1 MTVHRVAITGI
12 GSISALGHTDA
23 EFRRTLKVGRPG
35 IGPLSLVPTADLA
48 VKIGAEVADYDPAAH
63 FEPDRLG
70 LLDRFAQF
78 GLIAAR
84 EAVADSGIAFEG
96 ALAARTATVVG
107 TGVGGQT
114 TQDDN
119 YLRLYGQ
126 KARRLHPLTIPR
138 LMVNA
143 AASAI
148 TMELGLTGPA
158 FAIAS
163 ACASATHAI
172 GQAFHMVRSGAV
184 DTALAGGA
192 EACIT
197 FGTMK
202 GWEAMRV
209 MSTDTCRPFC
219 KTRSG
224 MVLGEGAAMVVLE
237 PLAAAAQRGATI
249 HAEVAGFGMS
259 ADAGDIVQP
268 SATGATAAIAA
279 ALADG
284 GLNGEDID
292 YVNAH
297 GTGTMAN
304 DRTETEALHRAF
316 GAHAARLAISST
328 KSMHG
333 HAMGA
338 AGALELA
345 ATVMALQEGIVPPTA
360 NFVEPDPAC
369 DLDYVPNEA
378 RETPVRAAISNSFAF
393 GGLNAVLAFKR
404 FGGWNR

>member
-1 MTVHRVAITGI
+1 MRRVAITGI
-12 GSISALGHTDA
+12 GSISALGQSDA
-23 EFRRTLKVGRPG
+23 AFRQALRAGRPG
-35 IGPLSLVPTADLA
+35 IGPLALVPTEELA
-48 VKIGAEVADYDPAAH
+48 VKIGAEVEGFDPAAH
-63 FEPDRLG
+63 FEPDHVA

-84 EAVADSGIAFEG
+84 QAVTDAGIAFDE
-96 ALAARTATVVG
+96 ALAARTATIVG
-107 TGVGGQT
+107 SGVGGQT

-119 YLRLYGQ
+119 YFKLYGQ
-126 KARRLHPLTIPR
+126 KARRLHPFTIPR

-158 FAIAS
+158 FTVAS

-172 GQAFHMVRSGAV
+172 GQAFHMVRVGLA
-184 DTALAGGA
+184 DAALAGGA

-197 FGTMK
+197 FGTLK

-219 KTRSG
+219 TTRSG

-237 PLAAAAQRGATI
+237 PLEAAAKRGARI
-249 HAEVAGFGMS
+249 RAEMAGFGMS

-268 SATGATAAIAA
+268 SAAGAAAAIAA
-279 ALADG
+279 ALDDG
-284 GLNGEDID
+284 GLNAADIG

-297 GTGTMAN
+297 GTGTGAN

-316 GAHAARLAISST
+316 GGHAARLAISST

-345 ATVMALQEGIVPPTA
+345 ATVMTLEEGTIPPTA
-360 NFVEPDPAC
+360 NFVEPDPDC
-369 DLDYVPNEA
+369 DLDYVPNQA
-378 RETPVRAAISNSFAF
+378 REMTVGAAISNSFAF
-393 GGLNAVLAFKR
+393 GGLNAVLALKR
-404 FGGWNR
+404 FD

>member
-1 MTVHRVAITGI
+1 MRRVAITGI
-12 GSISALGHTDA
+12 GSISALGQSDA
-23 EFRRTLKVGRPG
+23 AFRQALRAGRPG
-35 IGPLSLVPTADLA
+35 IGPLALVPTEELA
-48 VKIGAEVADYDPAAH
+48 VKIGAEVEGFDPAAH
-63 FEPDRLG
+63 FEPDHVA

-84 EAVADSGIAFEG
+84 QAVTDAGIAFDE
-96 ALAARTATVVG
+96 ALAARTATIVG
-107 TGVGGQT
+107 SGVGGQT

-119 YLRLYGQ
+119 YFKLYGQ
-126 KARRLHPLTIPR
+126 KARRLHPFTIPR

-158 FAIAS
+158 FTVAS

-172 GQAFHMVRSGAV
+172 GQAFHMVRVGLA
-184 DTALAGGA
+184 DAALAGGA

-197 FGTMK
+197 FGTLK

-237 PLAAAAQRGATI
+237 PLEAAAKRGARI
-249 HAEVAGFGMS
+249 RAEMAGFGMS

-268 SATGATAAIAA
+268 SAAGAAAAIAA
-279 ALADG
+279 ALDDG
-284 GLNGEDID
+284 GLNAADIG

-297 GTGTMAN
+297 GTGTGAN

-316 GAHAARLAISST
+316 GGHAARLAISST

-345 ATVMALQEGIVPPTA
+345 ATVMTLEEGTIPPTA
-360 NFVEPDPAC
+360 NFVEPDPDC
-369 DLDYVPNEA
+369 DLDYVPNQA
-378 RETPVRAAISNSFAF
+378 REMTVGAAISNSFAF
-393 GGLNAVLAFKR
+393 GGLNAVLALKR
-404 FGGWNR
+404 FD

>member
-1 MTVHRVAITGI
+1 MRRVAVTGI
-12 GSISALGHTDA
+12 GTISALGHSWP
-23 EFRRTLKVGRPG
+23 EFRRALAAGRSG
-35 IGPLSLVPTADLA
+35 IGPLSLVPSDDLV
-48 VKIGAEVADYDPAAH
+48 VKIAAEVANYDPATH
-63 FEPDRLG
+63 FDEGRLG

-84 EAVADSGIAFEG
+84 EAIADAGIVFADG
-96 ALAARTATVVG
+96 LGARTATIVG
-107 TGVGGQT
+107 TGVGGQS
-114 TQDDN
+114 TQDES
-119 YLRLYGQ
+119 YLRLYGE

-148 TMELGLTGPA
+148 TMEFGLTGPA
-158 FAIAS
+158 FAVAS

-172 GQAFHMVRSGAV
+172 GQAFHMVRSGAAEA
-184 DTALAGGA
+184 ALAGGA

-219 KTRSG
+219 RSRSG
-224 MVLGEGAAMVVLE
+224 MVLGEGAAMLVLE
-237 PLAAAAQRGATI
+237 PLDSAIERGAEI
-249 HAEVAGFGMS
+249 HAEMAGFGMS

-268 SATGATAAIAA
+268 SVAGAVAAIAA
-279 ALADG
+279 ALEDG
-284 GLNGEDID
+284 GLAAADIG

-297 GTGTMAN
+297 GTGTLAN
-304 DRTETEALHRAF
+304 DRTETQALHRPF
-316 GAHAARLAISST
+316 GQHAERLAVSST

-345 ATVMALQEGIVPPTA
+345 ASIMAIEDGIVPPTA

-369 DLDYVPNEA
+369 DLDYVVNES
-378 RETPVRAAISNSFAF
+378 RKMEVRAAISNSFAF
-393 GGLNAVLAFKR
+393 GGLNAVLAVKR
-404 FGGWNR
+404 FED

>member
-1 MTVHRVAITGI
+1 MVRRVAITGI
-12 GSISALGHTDA
+12 GAISALGHSNA
-23 EFRRTLKVGRPG
+23 ELREALKAGRPA
-35 IGPLSLVPTADLA
+35 IGPLSLVPTDDLA
-48 VKIGAEVADYDPAAH
+48 VKIGAEVANYEPAAY
-63 FEPDRLG
+63 FDEGRVG

-84 EAVADSGIAFEG
+84 EAVADAGIGFDG
-96 ALAARTATVVG
+96 GLSARTATIVG

-126 KARRLHPLTIPR
+126 KARRLHPFTIPR

-158 FAIAS
+158 FAVAS

-172 GQAFHMVRSGAV
+172 GQAFHMVRAGTA
-184 DTALAGGA
+184 DAALAGGA

-219 KTRSG
+219 RTRSG
-224 MVLGEGAAMVVLE
+224 MVLGEGAAMVMLE
-237 PLAAAAQRGATI
+237 PLEDAVRRGAAI
-249 HAEVAGFGMS
+249 HAEMAGFGMS

-268 SATGATAAIAA
+268 SAAGAAAAIEA
-279 ALADG
+279 ALRDG

-297 GTGTMAN
+297 GTGTAAN
-304 DRTETEALHRAF
+304 DRTETAALRRVF
-316 GAHAARLAISST
+316 GRHAARLAISST

-338 AGALELA
+338 AGSLELA
-345 ATVMALQEGIVPPTA
+345 ATVMALEEGVVAPTA
-360 NFVEPDPAC
+360 NFVEPDPDC
-369 DLDYVPNEA
+369 DLDYVPNQA
-378 RETPVRAAISNSFAF
+378 REATVRAAISNSFAF
-393 GGLNAVLAFKR
+393 GGLNAVLALRR
-404 FGGWNR
+404 FGG